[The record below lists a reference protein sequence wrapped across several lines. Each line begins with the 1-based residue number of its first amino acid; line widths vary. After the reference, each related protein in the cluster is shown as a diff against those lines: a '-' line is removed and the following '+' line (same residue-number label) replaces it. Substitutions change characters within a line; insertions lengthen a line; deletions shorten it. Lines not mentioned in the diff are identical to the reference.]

1 MAAER
6 SPERGSDTMRAAI
19 ITHPGGPEVLEV
31 REVPRPRPQRHE
43 VLVRVHASALNR
55 ADILQRMGRYP
66 APPGVP
72 ADIPGMEFAGTIAD
86 AGEAANRWNPGQR
99 VMGIIGGGAHAE
111 YVTVNEDAI
120 AAVPDPVAFQVAGA
134 VPEVFMTAY
143 DALLQ
148 AGVKEGEYVLVHAA
162 ASGVGLAA
170 IQLAKQMKA
179 IPFGTTRSGAKTD
192 AVVASGAAA
201 VFSLATDQLDKLVA
215 YAEQYTYGNGFDVV
229 LDLAGGPYVAASL
242 NCLALKGRIVCIGTP
257 AGNNAE
263 IALHTLLFKRA
274 RVIGTVL
281 RARSLE
287 EKVAVTRSFAE
298 NVVPLLAS
306 GKVNV
311 TIDSEFP
318 LEQIADAHR
327 RLGSNETI
335 GKVALRIAE

>member
-1 MAAER
+1 MA
-6 SPERGSDTMRAAI
+6 PERGLDTMRAAV
-19 ITHPGGPEVLEV
+19 ITRPGGPGVLEI
-31 REVPRPRPQRHE
+31 REVQRPRPQRHE
-43 VLVRVHASALNR
+43 VLVRVHASAINR
-55 ADILQRMGRYP
+55 ADLLQRMGKYP

-72 ADIPGMEFAGTIAD
+72 ADIPGLEFAGTVTES
-86 AGEAANRWNPGQR
+86 GETTDRWKLGQR

-111 YVTVNEDAI
+111 YVTAHEDAV
-120 AAVPDPVAFQVAGA
+120 AAVPDALALQVAGA

-162 ASGVGLAA
+162 ASGVGLAG

-201 VFSLATDQLDKLVA
+201 VFSLAADQLDKLSA

-229 LDLAGGPYVAASL
+229 LDLVGGSYVSASL

-257 AGNNAE
+257 AGNRAE
-263 IALHTLLFKRA
+263 IALGTLLHKRA
-274 RVIGTVL
+274 HVIGTVL
-281 RARSLE
+281 RARPLE
-287 EKVAVTRSFAE
+287 EKVAVTRAFAE
-298 NVVPLLAS
+298 NVVPLFAS
-306 GKVNV
+306 GKLHV

-318 LEQIADAHR
+318 LERIADAHR
-327 RLGSNETI
+327 RLESNETI
-335 GKVALRIAE
+335 GKVALRIAD